1 MSVACERSMGA
12 EHGMGAEHVN
22 GAGRKSSERDGS
34 CEQGPVA

>member
-12 EHGMGAEHVN
+12 EHVN
-22 GAGRKSSERDGS
+22 GAGKKSSERDGS